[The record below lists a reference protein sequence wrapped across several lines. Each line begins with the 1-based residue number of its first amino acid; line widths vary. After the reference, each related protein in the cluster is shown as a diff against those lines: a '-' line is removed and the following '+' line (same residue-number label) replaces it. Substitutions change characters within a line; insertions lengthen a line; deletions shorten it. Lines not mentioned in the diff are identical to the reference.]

1 MNDVSLLEMMNAR
14 EMRCRL
20 QQQLLQLYKKPLVCL
35 TLNIPG
41 PVKVLPGVPDAFEEA
56 CRRIETQLKE
66 RLILVNHLDTIKEK
80 TGYEA
85 FYSIDATP
93 EFAKELMI
101 SLEDQDRL
109 GRLFDIDVL
118 RTDGTK
124 VSREE
129 LGYPPRRCLMC
140 EEPAHACSRSRRH
153 SVEELTAEIDR
164 ILLSHCLQNPQP

>member
-14 EMRCRL
+14 EMRCQL
-20 QQQLLQLYKKPLVCL
+20 QQQLLQLYRKPLICL

-41 PVKVLPGVPDAFEEA
+41 PVKVLPGIPDAFEEA
-56 CRRIETQLKE
+56 CRRIETTLKE
-66 RLILVNHLDTIKEK
+66 RLILINHMDTIKEK

-85 FYSIDATP
+85 FYSIDAAP

-101 SLEDQDRL
+101 ALEDQDPV

-118 RTDGTK
+118 RTDGVK

-129 LGYPPRRCLMC
+129 LGYPSRRCLLC
-140 EEPAHACSRSRRH
+140 DEPAHACSRSRKH
-153 SVEELTAEIDR
+153 SVEELISEINR
-164 ILLSHCLQNPQP
+164 ILHRSCQP

>member
-20 QQQLLQLYKKPLVCL
+20 QQQLLHLYKEPLICL

-41 PVKVLPGVPDAFEEA
+41 PVKVLPGIREAFETA
-56 CRRIETQLKE
+56 CTRIEALLKE
-66 RLILVNHLDTIKEK
+66 RLVLIDHLETIKEK

-85 FYSIDATP
+85 FYSIDASA
-93 EFAKELMI
+93 EFVKELMI
-101 SLEDQDRL
+101 SIEDQDRL
-109 GRLFDIDVL
+109 GRLLDIDVL

-129 LGYPPRRCLMC
+129 LGYPARRCLLC
-140 EEPAHACSRSRRH
+140 VEPAHACSRSRKH
-153 SVEELTAEIDR
+153 SVEELVGEIRR
-164 ILLSHCLQNPQP
+164 ILDEHTTEG

>member
-1 MNDVSLLEMMNAR
+1 MEDVSLMDMLNAR

-20 QQQLLQLYKKPLVCL
+20 QRRLICACQKPLICL

-41 PVKVLPGVPDAFEEA
+41 PVKVLPGVPEAFESGCKRILSSLRDHRIPMLRSEA
-56 CRRIETQLKE
+56 VR
-66 RLILVNHLDTIKEK
+66 EK

-85 FYSIDATP
+85 FYCVDSSAETVK
-93 EFAKELMI
+93 ALMI
-101 SLEDQDRL
+101 AIEDQDRL

-129 LGYPPRRCLMC
+129 LGFEPRRCLLC
-140 EEPAHACSRSRRH
+140 SEPAHVCSRSRRH
-153 SVEELTAEIDR
+153 SVAELTEEIR
-164 ILLSHCLQNPQP
+164 SILNTFTTSL